1 MKSDR
6 TPPKSDTQL
15 NVLRKEPLQE
25 IQQSY
30 ISVALSD
37 SLSIPSGLRKMS
49 TLPVNLPIG
58 LSAVQL
64 LYSLVGSKTYNY
76 T

>member
-25 IQQSY
+25 IQQSH

-37 SLSIPSGLRKMS
+37 SLSTPSGLRKMS
-49 TLPVNLPIG
+49 TLSLNLPIG

-64 LYSLVGSKTYNY
+64 L
-76 T
+76 